1 MPEGLDGRGE
11 FDAVVIRTDYAD
23 ERAWRAVVGTLPQQH
38 VHFVDAPAWA
48 GALVDDVLTATSDAD
63 DLSVVFLAD
72 TTTMHS
78 DPPVLLALTT
88 LTPEDCE
95 DDEDYARLTGS
106 GPTFRTTPA
115 GVPDIH
121 ANLSLGNLGFEE
133 YAAWAGESPDGV
145 YRPA

>member
-1 MPEGLDGRGE
+1 MSEGLAGRGE

-23 ERAWRAVVGTLPQQH
+23 ERAWRALTAALPRQH
-38 VHFVDAPAWA
+38 IHFVDAPSASIE
-48 GALVDDVLTATSDAD
+48 DVLTATRDAD

-78 DPPVLLALTT
+78 EPSTLLAITT
-88 LTPEDCE
+88 LTLEDCE
-95 DDEDYARLTGS
+95 DAEDYARLTDS
-106 GPTFRTTPA
+106 GPTFRTTPT
-115 GVPDIH
+115 GIPDIH

-145 YRPA
+145 YRSV